1 MLFLL
6 ASEGI
11 LGNEMVDEVVKEA
24 CSSGPRRFFL
34 IPYSDLQ
41 AEARSKSQLR
51 FHNYLKSKV
60 RDTGAYYS
68 TLYLSESVKPWYFKL
83 PLNRSEVVLVNR
95 LRSNHY
101 NHYNLNYSLYRKNTI
116 DSCGN
121 PRQGSII
128 SFLIVRSLW
137 TNPDLY
143 LLILGISPPKS
154 LNIPHLDSADCSFP
168 FLRLLI
174 FFCCAGGCRG
184 SFPLS
189 LPFSDS
195 LPSISGGGSCI
206 CFICFRLRKSHNIV
220 VLFSFLFL

>member
-24 CSSGPRRFFL
+24 CSSAPRRFFL
-34 IPYSDLQ
+34 IPYPDLQ

-51 FHNYLKSKV
+51 FHNYLKSKA
-60 RDTGAYYS
+60 RDIGAYYS

-83 PLNRSEVVLVNR
+83 PLNRSEIVLVNR

-121 PRQGSII
+121 PRQDVNHII
-128 SFLIVRSLW
+128 FNCPLTMDKSGPLSA
-137 TNPDLY
+137 Y
-143 LLILGISPPKS
+143 LRNFSS
-154 LNIPHLDSADCSFP
+154 QNTEH
-168 FLRLLI
+168 
-174 FFCCAGGCRG
+174 
-184 SFPLS
+184 FPLET
-189 LPFSDS
+189 
-195 LPSISGGGSCI
+195 
-206 CFICFRLRKSHNIV
+206 
-220 VLFSFLFL
+220 FLT